1 MKKMYVTPV
10 VNVIN
15 IQTIEFLAESTS
27 SYDHADS
34 KKFGGNKFG
43 SEGSFQNDGS
53 FGGQKSPWEGND

>member
-10 VNVIN
+10 VSVVN
-15 IQTIEFLAESTS
+15 IESTAQLLAHS
-27 SYDHADS
+27 DDWINS

-43 SEGSFQNDGS
+43 SEGSFQSDGT